1 MGSGKT
7 ISAINI
13 YNSLYLG
20 FGNKFSVIV
29 TVPKNLEKEPWLR
42 DL

>member
-13 YNSLYLG
+13 YNSLYLA
-20 FGNKFSVIV
+20 FGNKFNVILLI
-29 TVPKNLEKEPWLR
+29 KKALKEEPWLK